1 MECLKDEKLEE
12 AGLIPKIDTL
22 KIIQEAN
29 QRQIKNVK
37 SN

>member
-29 QRQIKNVK
+29 QRQIKK
-37 SN
+37 RQK